1 MASSSRWIRSPPSV
15 PSLRCLPRHGLS
27 RPSSLTL
34 LPYFAFIYSSRG
46 HEPSELGEKYG
57 RLGNTLGGSEYQRA
71 ICLSS
76 SLSHVSG
83 KLNQS
88 SSNAIKSPSIC
99 ADKST
104 LKFVKLS
111 SPFSFITPVILRVS
125 YTSFSTARSL

>member
-1 MASSSRWIRSPPSV
+1 MASSSRWIRSPPNV
-15 PSLRCLPRHGLS
+15 PSFRCLPRHGLS

-34 LPYFAFIYSSRG
+34 LPYFALMYSSRG
-46 HEPSELGEKYG
+46 HDPRELGEKYG
-57 RLGNTLGGSEYQRA
+57 RLGNTLGGSEYHRA

-88 SSNAIKSPSIC
+88 SNNAINSPSIC

-111 SPFSFITPVILRVS
+111 TPS
-125 YTSFSTARSL
+125 

>member
-1 MASSSRWIRSPPSV
+1 MASSSRWMRSPPSV
-15 PSLRCLPRHGLS
+15 PSFRCLPRHGLS
-27 RPSSLTL
+27 RPSSLTS

-57 RLGNTLGGSEYQRA
+57 RLGNTLGGSEYHRA

-88 SSNAIKSPSIC
+88 SNNAIKSPLFFAVRSPLNC
-99 ADKST
+99 
-104 LKFVKLS
+104 FKL
-111 SPFSFITPVILRVS
+111 
-125 YTSFSTARSL
+125 